1 MTCSFKNTS
10 ILKSRRK
17 AREWVLKALYAY
29 EMSRNS
35 LDLVIQQRM
44 PENISAYNLDFA
56 LELLR
61 LTVEKSDWI
70 DEIIKRHV
78 EKWELARIATLDR
91 IILRQSICE
100 IFFFKDIPPKVTINE
115 AIEIARKYSTAKSDK
130 FVNGVLD
137 AVLHHEVE
145 KGDFPALDAEIQQKT
160 I

>member
-1 MTCSFKNTS
+1 M
-10 ILKSRRK
+10 KSRRK

-29 EMSRNS
+29 EMSSNP
-35 LDLVIQQRM
+35 LEQVIQQM
-44 PENISAYNLDFA
+44 TPKNSHEYNLDFA

-61 LTVEKSDWI
+61 LTVEKAGWI

-78 EKWELARIATLDR
+78 KKWELARIAALDR

-100 IFFFKDIPPKVTINE
+100 ILHFPDIPPKVTINE

-137 AVLHHEVE
+137 AVLHREVE
-145 KGDFPALDAEIQQKT
+145 RGDFPVLDAEVQKKT
-160 I
+160 N

>member
-1 MTCSFKNTS
+1 MNRSLKNAA
-10 ILKSRRK
+10 ILRSRRK

-29 EMSRNS
+29 EMSENPPE
-35 LDLVIQQRM
+35 LVIQQLM
-44 PENISAYNLDFA
+44 PEDHSAYNLDFA
-56 LELLR
+56 LELFR
-61 LTVEKSDWI
+61 LTVEKIGSI

-78 EKWELARIATLDR
+78 EKWELARIAAIDR

-100 IFFFKDIPPKVTINE
+100 IFFFPDIPPKVTINE

-145 KGDFPALDAEIQQKT
+145 KGSFFASDAEVQKKT